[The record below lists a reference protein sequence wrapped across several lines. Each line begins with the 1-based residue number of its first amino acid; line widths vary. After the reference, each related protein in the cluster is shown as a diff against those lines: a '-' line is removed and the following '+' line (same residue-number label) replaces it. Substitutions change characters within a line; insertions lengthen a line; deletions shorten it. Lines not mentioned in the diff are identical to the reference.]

1 MMPSIL
7 GESLDLGE
15 GVIDDV
21 YAQAPT
27 RLSLALNHDWYGV
40 VRNVAR
46 IDRSHGDAVFFCR
59 YGVIIIAR

>member
-1 MMPSIL
+1 MPSIL

-15 GVIDDV
+15 GVLDDL
-21 YAQAPT
+21 YAQART

-46 IDRSHGDAVFFCR
+46 IDRSPMGTLCFSV
-59 YGVIIIAR
+59 VIA